1 MGSESCITELY
12 KHFTKRTIQRS
23 SMDAIRKKMQ
33 SLKAETD
40 QLKQVIQNFEDET
53 AAQVARA
60 EQADMDIRD
69 YGKKCSKLEFDF
81 DETNEQLVKVTAT
94 LEEKEKSLEE
104 LEADISAFT
113 RRIMLM
119 EEESNKSEQTL
130 AVTVIKL
137 ALSSKDA
144 DGILK
149 KVKFVESKCMN
160 NEVALEELDNML
172 KQTNKMAG
180 DNENKLDELT
190 RKLGVQEEELKGA
203 IERAE
208 LAEGKLQSV
217 EEELQTV
224 GDNMK
229 HLEKEEMLK
238 DKILQLQQKYKAA
251 EARFEYGEMNIT
263 KLNHKIDEIEDE
275 IYREKMKIKKCADQL
290 DETFDDMIN
299 HY

>member
-1 MGSESCITELY
+1 MGTEDC
-12 KHFTKRTIQRS
+12 KHLPGKQYRDRT
-23 SMDAIRKKMQ
+23 MDAIRKKMQ

-40 QLKQVIQNFEDET
+40 QLNQVIRNFEDET

-60 EQADMDIRD
+60 EQADLD
-69 YGKKCSKLEFDF
+69 K
-81 DETNEQLVKVTAT
+81 TNEQLVKVTAT

-119 EEESNKSEQTL
+119 EEESKKSEQTL
-130 AVTVIKL
+130 ADTVIKL

-144 DGILK
+144 DSILK

-160 NEVALEELDNML
+160 NEVTLEELDNML

-208 LAEGKLQSV
+208 LAEGKLQNV

-229 HLEKEEMLK
+229 HLEKSSSDALEREEMLK
-238 DKILQLQQKYKAA
+238 DKILQLQQKYKSA

-263 KLNHKIDEIEDE
+263 
-275 IYREKMKIKKCADQL
+275 
-290 DETFDDMIN
+290 
-299 HY
+299 